1 MPLGTFEMWLRK
13 ISMLSF
19 GISQTAGPRRRA
31 ASWASSFRQKRPADI
46 TPRLWQAQREGS
58 ESQLHDL
65 REQVDAYER
74 LQWGKDK
81 LRTCRRRWSKTQEDL
96 ALRLGLKT
104 QQVQRYEATEYE
116 SASFARI
123 RKVVEALALRIFR
136 SQCGWCEFA
145 WSRHCLRIERSLR
158 RDSDC
163 QNVNYNWQNDQC

>member
-1 MPLGTFEMWLRK
+1 
-13 ISMLSF
+13 MLSF

-81 LRTCRRRWSKTQEDL
+81 QLLEAFEDL
-96 ALRLGLKT
+96 PKTLIQDARRPRLAARA
-104 QQVQRYEATEYE
+104 QD
-116 SASFARI
+116 SASATI
-123 RKVVEALALRIFR
+123 RSNGIRERQLREDTQGGGSASATNIP
-136 SQCGWCEFA
+136 
-145 WSRHCLRIERSLR
+145 
-158 RDSDC
+158 
-163 QNVNYNWQNDQC
+163 